1 MEVSLLHRLI
11 FHDLTP
17 LQLVIV
23 EDDLLTTIN
32 HDLIIGVAEL
42 ILFKLLDILIVP
54 NNALVVLSDDLALV
68 ELLLFVVSRLLLLV
82 LLDLTHELDGL
93 PGMVCKAATVLG
105 LDVILLLGYLVVSG
119 LLNKYLCRLV
129 LL

>member
-11 FHDLTP
+11 FHNLTP

-32 HDLIIGVAEL
+32 HDLVISVAEL

-54 NNALVVLSDDLALV
+54 NNALVVLGDDLALV

-93 PGMVCKAATVLG
+93 PGMVSKAATVFG
-105 LDVILLLGYLVVSG
+105 LDVILLFGYLVVSG